1 VTLQVFGDRVLV
13 TPKDDE
19 KTSAGGIVLA
29 QTTNRE
35 YKVGVVKAVARA
47 RTEYGKTVYNEVK
60 VGDTVYYDRFTR
72 ISEDVHL
79 ISISNVLC
87 FERGEQDELDEL
99 DKGLDELE

>member
-1 VTLQVFGDRVLV
+1 MALKVFGDRVLV

-35 YKVGVVKAVARA
+35 YKVGVVKAVAHTRN
-47 RTEYGKTVYNEVK
+47 EYGRVVNNEVR
-60 VGDTVYYDRFTR
+60 VGDVVYYDRFTR
-72 ISEDVHL
+72 IDDATHL

-87 FERGEQDELDEL
+87 FERGEQDELDKE
-99 DKGLDELE
+99 LDELE